1 MFGIEEESKA
11 HTWILDFG
19 RRHQLSAMT
28 VENGL
33 CKVWVARYK
42 SKVAK
47 IEHITG
53 RKMPEKKKKKKNGK
67 TNAGQR
73 KPENPLPSRKRQKGE
88 QIGGCCRE
96 IQGEAGVFATK
107 RQPGDRSGIGVDATD
122 SK

>member
-1 MFGIEEESKA
+1 MHLLTVAACTKLGLVIRDAAYNTYLGTSFTSDSGSLKLLNLMFGIEEESKA

-47 IEHITG
+47 IEHIHWEEDA
-53 RKMPEKKKKKKNGK
+53 REEEEEEEWEN
-67 TNAGQR
+67 QR
-73 KPENPLPSRKRQKGE
+73 KSAQ
-88 QIGGCCRE
+88 
-96 IQGEAGVFATK
+96 T
-107 RQPGDRSGIGVDATD
+107 
-122 SK
+122 